1 MTTDF
6 QKESLSFAQKCFDD
20 VRAMSKDTTGV
31 SRQGYGPVETKVL
44 EYFKKIGEEL
54 KLEISTDKA
63 GNVWMTVP
71 GKNRNLPALVSGS
84 HADSVPQGGNYDGL
98 AGIVAALTV
107 ARWMRETGYQP
118 ERDYTV
124 LMMRMEESSWFGKC
138 YVGSLGMTGQLTEKD
153 LALKHRSNG
162 KTLAETIKECGFNPD
177 DLTTGKPVVDLS
189 KMAAFIELHIEQGP
203 ILDKEQIDIGVV
215 TGVQGISWQ
224 EFTLRGVS
232 NHAGTT
238 PMSMRRDAGLAA
250 AKIAV
255 FARELALS
263 LGGNQVAT
271 VGHFSVK
278 PNLINVIPNHVV
290 MSVDLRNTDNAIL
303 CLAEQQLA
311 EFVAKTSQEEGVEIT
326 SRSLV
331 RFNPVIFADEI
342 VNAVEAEAERQALS
356 YRRLP
361 SGAGHDAQ
369 FMASVCPAGMIF
381 VPCVDGISHNVKE
394 HSAAKDLI
402 AGANVLLQ
410 VVLQRAQRM
419 D

>member
-162 KTLAETIKECGFNPD
+162 KTLAETIKN
-177 DLTTGKPVVDLS
+177 VVS
-189 KMAAFIELHIEQGP
+189 
-203 ILDKEQIDIGVV
+203 IL
-215 TGVQGISWQ
+215 
-224 EFTLRGVS
+224 
-232 NHAGTT
+232 
-238 PMSMRRDAGLAA
+238 
-250 AKIAV
+250 
-255 FARELALS
+255 
-263 LGGNQVAT
+263 
-271 VGHFSVK
+271 
-278 PNLINVIPNHVV
+278 
-290 MSVDLRNTDNAIL
+290 
-303 CLAEQQLA
+303 
-311 EFVAKTSQEEGVEIT
+311 
-326 SRSLV
+326 
-331 RFNPVIFADEI
+331 
-342 VNAVEAEAERQALS
+342 
-356 YRRLP
+356 
-361 SGAGHDAQ
+361 
-369 FMASVCPAGMIF
+369 MI
-381 VPCVDGISHNVKE
+381 
-394 HSAAKDLI
+394 
-402 AGANVLLQ
+402 
-410 VVLQRAQRM
+410 
-419 D
+419 